1 MSHTQSARKP
11 LLISADSRFRS
22 ILARADGDAG
32 AARQQ
37 QAAEAPPPNPSDGP
51 GYWAVR
57 SARAWREAV
66 QDMVIRDRRCRYALL
81 GGFVAAFAT
90 VLAVSGL
97 RSARTFP
104 VTVAAASSPA
114 AVLDATANRSAA
126 TFAAPTLRLNPV
138 PDTETLQALPATS
151 QPALAVAEAITAPVG
166 QEVPFPLT
174 VNRAADA
181 RLIRIRDL
189 PRYAGLSAGTPQEG
203 GGWLIDAAATLE
215 LKLTAYAVQATP
227 LDVSIE
233 LLGADGQALASAHT
247 WITVSAAAETAPA
260 VVQTAAAAST
270 PAAAP
275 VPSQSM
281 AAAVAVADRPA
292 PVDASLVAPPQ
303 PAGAA
308 PRKEP
313 RVKPQASQTR
323 SKAKPAAPA
332 GKAAKAEPKPAVA
345 RPVKRPA
352 PPVAVAMQQKQS
364 AVAAPLTD
372 EAKRPPWSNSW
383 MRSTL
388 GMAQNGP

>member
-104 VTVAAASSPA
+104 VTVAAASSQA

-151 QPALAVAEAITAPVG
+151 QPTLAVAEAITAPVG

-215 LKLTAYAVQATP
+215 LKLTAYAVQTTP

-260 VVQTAAAAST
+260 VVQAAAAAST

-275 VPSQSM
+275 VLGQSM
-281 AAAVAVADRPA
+281 AAKAAAADRPA
-292 PVDASLVAPPQ
+292 PVDASLVAPSQ
-303 PAGAA
+303 PAGVA

-372 EAKRPPWSNSW
+372 DAKRPPWSNSW

>member
-1 MSHTQSARKP
+1 
-11 LLISADSRFRS
+11 
-22 ILARADGDAG
+22 
-32 AARQQ
+32 
-37 QAAEAPPPNPSDGP
+37 
-51 GYWAVR
+51 
-57 SARAWREAV
+57 
-66 QDMVIRDRRCRYALL
+66 MVIRDRRCRYALV

-104 VTVAAASSPA
+104 VTVAAATSPA

-126 TFAAPTLRLNPV
+126 TFAAPTLRLDPV
-138 PDTETLQALPATS
+138 PDTETLRALPATS
-151 QPALAVAEAITAPVG
+151 QPTLAVAEAITAPVG
-166 QEVPFPLT
+166 REVPFPLT

-215 LKLTAYAVQATP
+215 LKLTAYAVQTTP

-247 WITVSAAAETAPA
+247 WITVSAAAEAAPA
-260 VVQTAAAAST
+260 LVQAAAAAST

-275 VPSQSM
+275 VPSPSM
-281 AAAVAVADRPA
+281 AAAVADRPA

-372 EAKRPPWSNSW
+372 DAKRPPWSNSW